1 MYIKINDLNMYYYD
15 SGQSDK
21 QALVFI
27 HGLGENL
34 DSWKSQL
41 DCFSS
46 GYRVIA
52 MDLRGHHRTN
62 DGDKAITI
70 DQFAQDVI
78 TLLDTLAIEKAH
90 FIGLSMGGLI
100 CQQLAVDYASRIYT
114 LVLCNSAC
122 YYSKAA
128 RENLSAYSDMVRAV
142 TMDEMAMLITRRCL
156 PDQYNQRVYDLAF
169 NIFRLNR
176 KEPYIAAMI
185 ATFTFDFRTKLNKI
199 LVPVLIFTGSEDKAT
214 PPTASKL
221 IHNLIPHSELHII
234 QGVGHLS
241 KLENPIAFNQLI
253 TNFLACNI

>member
-1 MYIKINDLNMYYYD
+1 
-15 SGQSDK
+15 
-21 QALVFI
+21 
-27 HGLGENL
+27 
-34 DSWKSQL
+34 
-41 DCFSS
+41 
-46 GYRVIA
+46 
-52 MDLRGHHRTN
+52 
-62 DGDKAITI
+62 
-70 DQFAQDVI
+70 
-78 TLLDTLAIEKAH
+78 
-90 FIGLSMGGLI
+90 
-100 CQQLAVDYASRIYT
+100 
-114 LVLCNSAC
+114 
-122 YYSKAA
+122 
-128 RENLSAYSDMVRAV
+128 
-142 TMDEMAMLITRRCL
+142 MLITRRCL